1 MKVYSIE
8 IGSTPNYHATGHNP
22 PAPQAMGVGEADKM
36 ALEDRSQEQVS
47 APTTQVRDMISAEVL
62 ECSLLK
68 STKTPE
74 E

>member
-1 MKVYSIE
+1 
-8 IGSTPNYHATGHNP
+8 
-22 PAPQAMGVGEADKM
+22 MGVEEADKM

-68 STKTPE
+68 STKTLE